1 MESDN
6 RIAFTVE
13 KSIFPKIVLLRACYT
28 FIDDYYIY
36 LDETPKKKWI
46 ISVKGKTGATPQ
58 QKNTFEGEFRNALIT
73 EALREELAD
82 KTKNVKELIVAR
94 ALYGADSNAE
104 VDDEFM
110 DFTEEEMDDYLEDPL
125 GIAIPWE
132 EKHGKSEE

>member
-6 RIAFTVE
+6 KIAFTVE
-13 KSIFPKIVLLRACYT
+13 KNVFPKIVLLRACYT
-28 FIDDYYIY
+28 FIDDYYIF

-46 ISVKGKTGATPQ
+46 ISVKVKAGSSPQ
-58 QKNTFEGEFRNALIT
+58 QSSTFEGEFRNALIA
-73 EALREELAD
+73 EALREELTE

-94 ALYGADSNAE
+94 ALYGANSGGE
-104 VDDEFM
+104 VEDEFS